1 MRGGSSD
8 SPFFVRYNRVMAKSV
23 SLDCVIL
30 KRFDLGE
37 TDRVLTVFSRE
48 QGKVSVLAKGVK
60 RIVSR
65 KAGSVEIGNNSRLFV
80 FEGKNFYI
88 LQEVKVLHP
97 FLTLG
102 TQLPIFKYGYYVL
115 ELVDKL
121 TQPEEQN
128 ESVYRLL
135 VEMLQILNTN
145 PRKIFIRA
153 FEIKLLHRLGF
164 LTVTGVDVQT
174 GAIAGADFLDD
185 ESLDLLISLQEESWQ
200 SIAALEMNEDIAY
213 RIEQFMKFRLEMVI
227 ERDLKSLFFFD

>member
-1 MRGGSSD
+1 MSRS
-8 SPFFVRYNRVMAKSV
+8 R

-37 TDRVLTVFSRE
+37 ADRVLIVFSRE
-48 QGKVSVLAKGVK
+48 LGKISVMAKGVR

-65 KAGSVEIGNNSRLFV
+65 KAGSVEIGNNSRIFV
-80 FEGKNFYI
+80 VEGKNFYI
-88 LQEVKVLHP
+88 LQEVKILHA

-121 TQPEEQN
+121 TQPEEQQ
-128 ESVYRLL
+128 ESVYKLL
-135 VEMLQILNTN
+135 VEILQILNIN

-164 LTVTGVDVQT
+164 LTVTGMDLQ
-174 GAIAGADFLDD
+174 AGSISGSEFLDD
-185 ESLDLLISLQEESWQ
+185 DSLDLLMRLQEESWQ
-200 SIAALEMNEDIAY
+200 DISEMDLSEDSAY
-213 RIEQFMKFRLEMVI
+213 RLEQFMKFRLQLLV
-227 ERDLKSLFFFD
+227 ERDLKSLYYFD